1 MPGERERGAE
11 SERETD
17 RETKRETQIDSD
29 LKRQRIRQWELS
41 PVFKL
46 L

>member
-1 MPGERERGAE
+1 MPGDRERGGE
-11 SERETD
+11 WERDRD